1 MFIKCIS
8 LGQINKYMFLVLLDS
23 IIYDCL
29 GYFEWKSKIS
39 QEENSHPIIYQIIY
53 SFGLCLSI
61 SLLLIKKAFSKRKT
75 NTIISQEN
83 NPYLYNLTKIKRVS
97 KKEKILWILLVSF
110 IDFIVFFIN
119 LKVGKTK
126 IFIISLIFGVLS
138 LSLFS
143 YKILRYKL
151 FKHHYLSII
160 IISIS
165 FLIGLIMI
173 FILEKNK
180 IIDNL
185 ILAALCIVSTT
196 LYSLEL
202 TIDKYLIFSKYI
214 NSFEILF
221 FQGIIELI
229 IGVISLTITTK
240 YDFIDNFLD
249 YYNEIDNNEF
259 IFLILLIIFN
269 FIYYSLVISIIDIFS
284 PFFILFIPLLSITII
299 QIASIF
305 GISFNFN
312 YSTIYLIIIFI
323 LDFIMLLIFTE
334 IIELNCFGLSYMTKR
349 NIELR
354 AQLDS
359 ITEGDEIVRTD
370 TEIGV
375 QGYIIELNSVKEE
388 EKLMSNNNE
397 YSKED

>member
-39 QEENSHPIIYQIIY
+39 QEESSHPIIYQIIY

-61 SLLLIKKAFSKRKT
+61 SLLLIKKTFSKRKT

-180 IIDNL
+180 LIDNL

-299 QIASIF
+299 LIASIF

-312 YSTIYLIIIFI
+312 YTTIYLIIIFI

>member
-1 MFIKCIS
+1 MSIKCIS

-29 GYFEWKSKIS
+29 GYFESKSKIS

-61 SLLLIKKAFSKRKT
+61 SLLLIKKTFSKRKT

-97 KKEKILWILLVSF
+97 KKEKLLWILLVSF

-180 IIDNL
+180 IIDFL

-375 QGYIIELNSVKEE
+375 QGYIIELSGVKEE